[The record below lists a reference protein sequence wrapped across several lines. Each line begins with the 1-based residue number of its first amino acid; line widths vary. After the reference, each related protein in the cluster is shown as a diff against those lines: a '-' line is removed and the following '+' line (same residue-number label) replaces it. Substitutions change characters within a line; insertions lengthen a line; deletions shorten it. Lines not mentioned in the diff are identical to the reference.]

1 MKFSD
6 IPPLTSKPPP
16 SDPFE
21 LFARRPS
28 LAGTPNDLWGGQRD
42 ALQEWVQAR
51 QKHDVLISLN
61 TGSGKTMLGV
71 LIAQSMANEK
81 AGKCVYVCSTID
93 LALQTERE
101 ANKLGIS
108 PTTYLGSQFSNS
120 DFEQGKTFC
129 ITTYPSVF
137 NANATFKKHSV
148 NKFIFDDAHV
158 AEKAIRDA
166 FTLNIPLAKY
176 PDLFARVARLL
187 SPIFA
192 AAGQSFKFRE
202 VMEQKDSAI
211 VLLPPMLAVE
221 ISDEISEEIRQA
233 LNGNLDLI
241 FPYMYIRDKVKICG
255 ITVSGWSIEISP
267 PFLPT
272 AVTFPFS
279 QENMR
284 RVYLSATLQTQA
296 EFARA
301 FGKQPDATI
310 EPETDAGN
318 GERCILFGQS
328 VPEEDTGPKLV
339 TAIKAKQK
347 LVITCRSY
355 PEAKAW
361 ENLAVIPR
369 REGFSTDLEIFK
381 NTTKGAFVLVARVDG
396 VDLPDDVCRVML
408 IDNLPSGYSQLERF
422 QIEYCAMT
430 SLAATKLASRITQVF
445 GRINRGRKDYG
456 VFILR
461 GRNLNNW
468 LRDAENAALL
478 PELLQK
484 QLLLGEQVSH
494 LMLRNKN
501 YTAIIEVMDLV
512 MARDPG
518 WISTYGSRIADA
530 QLPSEAKASARE
542 KDVLLTEAA
551 LSESK
556 AMFAAWEGDFEG
568 AAAALAET
576 ADKAAIADAR
586 LAGWHNL
593 WLGWFYQLAGDGEA
607 AAAEYTRARSRLG
620 SAVYLPK
627 PEAAKIAAGQKL
639 SLRGSR
645 LFNLVSEEHVS
656 RFDKEVSLIGKRFEP
671 LAINNASAA
680 QHEEATR
687 ALGEAL
693 GFASSRPDNVHRT
706 GPDVLWIDEEEK
718 RCLLF
723 ELKTH
728 QHGDK
733 PITKKAVGQGHDHIQ
748 WVKDN
753 HPGITIVGLI
763 FVANTKKC
771 NGDANPSNDMYVGP
785 LTEVCETGHD
795 LIAAMK
801 SIRFSLP
808 LERLIKVNGYVAD
821 PKNGLPGILDRISA
835 VELNADPND

>member
-1 MKFSD
+1 MSFSD
-6 IPPLTSKPPP
+6 IPSITPKPPS

-21 LFARRPS
+21 IFARRPS

-42 ALQEWVQAR
+42 ALQEWVKIR
-51 QKHDVLISLN
+51 KKHDVLISLN

-71 LIAQSMANEK
+71 LIAQSMSNEK

-93 LALQTERE
+93 LVLQTERE

-108 PTTYLGSQFSNS
+108 PTTYHGSEFSDSN
-120 DFEQGKTFC
+120 FEQGKTFC

-137 NANATFKKHSV
+137 NANTTFRKHNV

-166 FTLNIPLAKY
+166 FTLNISKATY
-176 PDLFARVARLL
+176 PDLFERIARLA
-187 SPIFA
+187 SPSFA
-192 AAGQSFKFRE
+192 AAGQSFKFKE
-202 VMEQKDSAI
+202 VMDQNDNAI
-211 VLLPPMLAVE
+211 VLVPPMLALGISDE
-221 ISDEISEEIRQA
+221 ISDEIRKA
-233 LNGNLDLI
+233 LRGHPDLF
-241 FPYMYIRDKVKICG
+241 FPYMYICDKMKVCG

-301 FGKQPDATI
+301 FGKNPDATI

-318 GERCILFGQS
+318 GERCILFGHS
-328 VPEEDTGPKLV
+328 VPDEDTGPKLV
-339 TAIKAKQK
+339 SAIKAEHK

-355 PEAKAW
+355 TDAKPW
-361 ENLAVIPR
+361 ETLAVIPK
-369 REGFSTDLEIFK
+369 RETFSADLETFK
-381 NTTKGAFVLVARVDG
+381 NATKGAFVLVARVDG
-396 VDLPDDVCRVML
+396 IDLPDDVCRVML

-430 SLAATKLASRITQVF
+430 ALAATKLASRITQVF

-461 GRNLNNW
+461 GRTLNNW
-468 LRDAENAALL
+468 LSDAENAALL

-484 QLLLGEQVSH
+484 QLLLGEQVSSR
-494 LMLRNKN
+494 MLRNKN
-501 YTAIIEVMDLV
+501 YAAVIEVMDSV
-512 MARDPG
+512 MARDPD

-530 QLPSEAKASARE
+530 ELPPEAKASARE
-542 KDVLLTEAA
+542 KDILLTEAA

-556 AMFAAWEGDFEG
+556 AMFAAWKGDFEG

-593 WLGWFYQLAGDGEA
+593 WLGWFYELAGDSG
-607 AAAEYTRARSRLG
+607 AAEAEYARARSRLG

-639 SLRGSR
+639 PLRGSR

-656 RFDKEVSLIGKRFEP
+656 RFDREVSLIGKRFEP
-671 LAINNASAA
+671 LAVDDASAA
-680 QHEEATR
+680 RHEEATR

-693 GFASSRPDNVHRT
+693 GFNSSRPDNMYRT
-706 GPDVLWIDEEEK
+706 GPDVLWIDGEEK
-718 RCLLF
+718 CCLLF

-728 QHGDK
+728 QNGDK

-748 WVKDN
+748 WVKNN

-763 FVANTKKC
+763 FIADTREC
-771 NGDANPSNDMYVGP
+771 NGDANPSSGMYIGP
-785 LTEVCETGHD
+785 LDEVCKIGHD
-795 LIAAMK
+795 LIAEIK
-801 SIRFSLP
+801 SIRSSLP
-808 LERLIKVNGYVAD
+808 FERLIKVSGYVAEAE
-821 PKNGLPGILDRISA
+821 NGLPGILNRISA
-835 VELNADPND
+835 VKLNTEPGD